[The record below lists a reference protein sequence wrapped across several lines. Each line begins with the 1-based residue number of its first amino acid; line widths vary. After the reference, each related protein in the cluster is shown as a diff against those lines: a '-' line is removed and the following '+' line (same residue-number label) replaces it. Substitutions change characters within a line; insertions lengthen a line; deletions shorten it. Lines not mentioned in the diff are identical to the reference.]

1 MGGTREQWTNA
12 LTCRRDP
19 NAMDLGRTRARATM
33 TEEEKTRRI
42 KEGKCFWCNQKG
54 HISQFYPQKNSQI
67 AEASTSSTTPSN
79 AVIATA
85 TITSNKALTAD
96 QKAEIFLT
104 QLYNES
110 DNVRACFAN
119 IMFDKKEDF
128 PHA

>member
-1 MGGTREQWTNA
+1 
-12 LTCRRDP
+12 
-19 NAMDLGRTRARATM
+19 M
-33 TEEEKTRRI
+33 TEDEKTKRI
-42 KEGKCFWCNQKG
+42 KEGKCFRCDQKG
-54 HISQFYPQKNSQI
+54 HISQFCPQKNNRI
-67 AEASTSSTTPSN
+67 AEASTSSSPNN

-85 TITSNKALTAD
+85 TISSNKALSAD

-110 DNVRACFAN
+110 DEVRARFAN